1 MKLFLIVDAWDRH
14 HCFTAQTQ
22 IELGAPFLNHLA
34 HAARASGYQVV
45 HSPAGCM
52 DAYARHPSRTPKGP
66 IRRLRL
72 RRAARGMRTGH
83 VPWPDETRRP
93 PELDG
98 PPCACMSRCRP
109 KERIWSRQHA
119 AISILPE
126 DIVAQSVDELRC
138 GVLGPRTRLETVLL
152 SGFHLDQCVLTRRLG
167 YFSLSAICSDTAV
180 IEDAVWS
187 YTDDAERAA
196 AIHRALKEVGIRFR
210 SSTACFA
217 IAPT

>member
-1 MKLFLIVDAWDRH
+1 
-14 HCFTAQTQ
+14 
-22 IELGAPFLNHLA
+22 
-34 HAARASGYQVV
+34 
-45 HSPAGCM
+45 
-52 DAYARHPSRTPKGP
+52 
-66 IRRLRL
+66 
-72 RRAARGMRTGH
+72 
-83 VPWPDETRRP
+83 
-93 PELDG
+93 
-98 PPCACMSRCRP
+98 MSRCRP